1 MTTQPQRDPA
11 PQALSEAELKL
22 ALNDLHRH
30 HPSVADKVAQHI
42 STLQAQLE
50 YAQGYKEG
58 LEDVNQTLAKERDT
72 AGAQLEQYKK
82 SAPLC
87 EKHQPTGGARAMCLV
102 CACIEL
108 DTAIDE
114 IDYQLG
120 EPNEYH
126 VGDYVVSKNTDSVI
140 ARAKALKAQ
149 LEQAQGERDTAVKVA
164 KSLGQTKESLEDEI
178 AAIKNLNIDLQ
189 RERDDLVAEIDV
201 KRRRNEELYRE
212 LTASREQVRVLT
224 EALRLACKTE
234 QKRDRSYP
242 LDAIGRPVYMLPYPD
257 QFTVEE
263 YIENYKRE
271 AQQALQAERSGEA

>member
-1 MTTQPQRDPA
+1 MTTQPQREP
-11 PQALSEAELKL
+11 LSEAELKAIQERDDYPTLEAFL
-22 ALNDLHRH
+22 AVHPDLIAPALGTLKYLIADRH
-30 HPSVADKVAQHI
+30 GLLQHI

-50 YAQGYKEG
+50 YAQGYKES
-58 LEDVNQTLAKERDT
+58 LEEINQTLATERDT
-72 AGAQLEQYKK
+72 ARARLDGYKR

-140 ARAKALKAQ
+140 ARAKAIKAQ
-149 LEQAQGERDTAVKVA
+149 LEQAQSDRDTAVKVA

-212 LTASREQVRVLT
+212 LTVSREQVTGL
-224 EALRLACKTE
+224 LAAI
-234 QKRDRSYP
+234 
-242 LDAIGRPVYMLPYPD
+242 DAMCAEGFEDLIHDSAKEIWNRRMKV
-257 QFTVEE
+257 T
-263 YIENYKRE
+263 
-271 AQQALQAERSGEA
+271 LQELGHARK